1 MDKEIIEKRKKELTP
16 EENHVLFEG
25 GTEAPFSG
33 ALLNEKRDGMFKCK
47 VCGTPLF
54 ASNTKFDSGTGWPS
68 FDQALPGAVEYV
80 DDTSLGMSRTEVK
93 CATCHAHLGHLFP
106 DGPTET
112 GKRYCMNS
120 VCLSFEEMKENKE

>member
-1 MDKEIIEKRKKELTP
+1 MKEEEIQERKKQLTP

-33 ALLNEKRDGMFKCK
+33 ELLNEKREGMFKCK

-54 ASNTKFDSGTGWPS
+54 ASGTKFDSGTGWPS

-120 VCLSFEEMKENKE
+120 VCLAFEENK

>member
-1 MDKEIIEKRKKELTP
+1 MKDEEIQEIKKQLTK

-33 ALLNEKRDGMFKCK
+33 ELLNEKREGMFKCK
-47 VCGTPLF
+47 VCATPLF
-54 ASNTKFDSGTGWPS
+54 ASGTKFDSGSGWPS

-80 DDTSLGMSRTEVK
+80 DDSSLGMSRTEVK
-93 CATCHAHLGHLFP
+93 CATCHVHLGHMFP

-120 VCLSFEEMKENKE
+120 VCLAFEEKK